1 MMKKKTIIDRDLQE
15 IVSVI
20 RRINPHKIF
29 LFGSRVGT
37 NIHEGSDIDLL
48 VVVPSND
55 RPLDRRLKLR
65 KMLREYDRRFGL
77 DLLVYTPDEF
87 DTFKNDPS
95 SFVYSAIKR
104 GMKLYDNEAH

>member
-1 MMKKKTIIDRDLQE
+1 MKKQIDRDLLE

-29 LFGSRVGT
+29 LFGSRAGG
-37 NIHEGSDIDLL
+37 HADEGSDIDLL
-48 VVVPSND
+48 VVVPSDD
-55 RPLDRRLKLR
+55 RPIERRLKLR

-95 SFVYSAIKR
+95 SFVSSAIKR
-104 GMKLYDNEAH
+104 GMKLYDNETH